1 MGGLRNAG
9 PTYDETVDRYRV
21 NYATATAVY
30 VASIFLGGC
39 AYSAGL
45 LTRQDPAYAPTK
57 SDSVFVTV
65 GVHSTIQDRQMLPLI
80 KREFQAE
87 GFNLTDFDNSKW
99 VVVVGRD
106 DRTIV
111 TGTTSNSVGIANAT
125 IVGLLG
131 VSHTT
136 THEETEKVG
145 EIVLSL
151 VIRESA
157 VLGDPLEIWQGKITT
172 YPEAFTEQP
181 KAVVRALIDQYG
193 KNCENDIRLEKHRAG
208 TC

>member
-1 MGGLRNAG
+1 MRS
-9 PTYDETVDRYRV
+9 
-21 NYATATAVY
+21 NYAARRTRLATAVY

-39 AYSAGL
+39 KSEASL

-57 SDSVFVTV
+57 SDPVFVTV

-111 TGTTSNSVGIANAT
+111 TGTTSSSVGIASPMFG
-125 IVGLLG
+125 GLLG
-131 VSHTT
+131 VSNTK
-136 THEETEKVG
+136 THEETAKLG

-151 VIRESA
+151 VIKESA
-157 VLGDPLEIWQGKITT
+157 VRGDPIEVWQGRITT
-172 YPEAFTEQP
+172 DPDQINEYPKT
-181 KAVVRALIDQYG
+181 VIRALIDQYG
-193 KNCENDIRLEKHRAG
+193 KNFEDDIRFPKNKESFH
-208 TC
+208 

>member
-1 MGGLRNAG
+1 
-9 PTYDETVDRYRV
+9 V

-39 AYSAGL
+39 AFSAGL

-99 VVVVGRD
+99 VAVVGRD
-106 DRTIV
+106 DRTII
-111 TGTTSNSVGIANAT
+111 TGTTSNSVGFANPLLG
-125 IVGLLG
+125 GLLG

-136 THEETEKVG
+136 THEETENLG
-145 EIVLSL
+145 GIVLSL
-151 VIRESA
+151 VIKES
-157 VLGDPLEIWQGKITT
+157 VVRGDPMEVWQGKITT
-172 YPEAFTEQP
+172 DPDWIKERP
-181 KAVVRALIDQYG
+181 KTVIRALIDQYG
-193 KNCENDIRLEKHRAG
+193 KDFEDDIRLSRHKES
-208 TC
+208 TY